1 MALERKQK
9 GLQMKSNDRFRKNG
23 GILNYIRNLRY
34 LSRFLKSDEV
44 GLLKKTEVLFLI
56 AMMSIYLVSPVD
68 MVPDFIPVFGYME
81 DALVVFS
88 MLSYAGNIISKYRE
102 FFRIEPVEVKNR
114 VRKQKDVIDVEF
126 TDVTEDEDHKEDE

>member
-1 MALERKQK
+1 
-9 GLQMKSNDRFRKNG
+9 MKSNDRFRKNG

-44 GLLKKTEVLFLI
+44 GLLKKAEVLFLI

-68 MVPDFIPVFGYME
+68 MVPDFIPVFGDME

>member
-1 MALERKQK
+1 
-9 GLQMKSNDRFRKNG
+9 MKSNDRFRKNG

-102 FFRIEPVEVKNR
+102 FFRIEPVEEKNR

>member
-1 MALERKQK
+1 
-9 GLQMKSNDRFRKNG
+9 MKSNDRFRKNG

-34 LSRFLKSDEV
+34 LSRFVKSDEV

>member
-1 MALERKQK
+1 
-9 GLQMKSNDRFRKNG
+9 MKSNDRFRKNG
-23 GILNYIRNLRY
+23 GVLNYIRNLRY

-68 MVPDFIPVFGYME
+68 MVPYFIPVFGYME

-114 VRKQKDVIDVEF
+114 IRKQKDVIDVEF

>member
-1 MALERKQK
+1 
-9 GLQMKSNDRFRKNG
+9 MKSNDRFRKNG
-23 GILNYIRNLRY
+23 GVLNYIRNLRY

-102 FFRIEPVEVKNR
+102 FFRIEPVEVKKS

-126 TDVTEDEDHKEDE
+126 TDVTEEDKKEDD

>member
-1 MALERKQK
+1 
-9 GLQMKSNDRFRKNG
+9 MKSNDRFRKNG

-88 MLSYAGNIISKYRE
+88 LLSYAGNIISKYRE

>member
-1 MALERKQK
+1 
-9 GLQMKSNDRFRKNG
+9 MKSNDRFRKNG
-23 GILNYIRNLRY
+23 GVLNYIRNLRY

-68 MVPDFIPVFGYME
+68 MVPDFIPVFGYLE

-102 FFRIEPVEVKNR
+102 FFRSEPVEVKNR
-114 VRKQKDVIDVEF
+114 IRKQKDVIDVEF

>member
-1 MALERKQK
+1 
-9 GLQMKSNDRFRKNG
+9 MKSNDRFRKNG

-34 LSRFLKSDEV
+34 LSRFLKSDVV

-126 TDVTEDEDHKEDE
+126 TDVTEDEDHKED

>member
-1 MALERKQK
+1 
-9 GLQMKSNDRFRKNG
+9 MKSNDRFRKNG

-68 MVPDFIPVFGYME
+68 MVPDFIPVFGDLE

-102 FFRIEPVEVKNR
+102 FFRIEPVEVKKS

-126 TDVTEDEDHKEDE
+126 TDVTEEEDHKED

>member
-1 MALERKQK
+1 
-9 GLQMKSNDRFRKNG
+9 MKSNDRFRKNG

-126 TDVTEDEDHKEDE
+126 TDVTEDEDHKEEE

>member
-1 MALERKQK
+1 
-9 GLQMKSNDRFRKNG
+9 MKSNDRFRKNG
-23 GILNYIRNLRY
+23 GVLNYIRNLRY

-102 FFRIEPVEVKNR
+102 FFRIEPVEVKKS

-126 TDVTEDEDHKEDE
+126 TDVTEEEDHKED

>member
-1 MALERKQK
+1 
-9 GLQMKSNDRFRKNG
+9 MKSNDRFRKNG
-23 GILNYIRNLRY
+23 GVLNYIRNLRY

-44 GLLKKTEVLFLI
+44 GLLKKAEVLFLI

>member
-1 MALERKQK
+1 
-9 GLQMKSNDRFRKNG
+9 MKSNDRFRKNG

-68 MVPDFIPVFGYME
+68 MVPDFLPVFGYLE

-126 TDVTEDEDHKEDE
+126 TDVTEEEDHKED

>member
-1 MALERKQK
+1 
-9 GLQMKSNDRFRKNG
+9 MKSNDRFRKNG

-88 MLSYAGNIISKYRE
+88 MLSYA
-102 FFRIEPVEVKNR
+102 
-114 VRKQKDVIDVEF
+114 
-126 TDVTEDEDHKEDE
+126 

>member
-1 MALERKQK
+1 
-9 GLQMKSNDRFRKNG
+9 MKSNDRFRKNG
-23 GILNYIRNLRY
+23 GVLNYIRNLRY

-68 MVPDFIPVFGYME
+68 MVPDFIPVFGYLE

>member
-1 MALERKQK
+1 
-9 GLQMKSNDRFRKNG
+9 MKSNDRFRKNG
-23 GILNYIRNLRY
+23 GVLNYIRNLRY

-126 TDVTEDEDHKEDE
+126 TDVTEE

>member
-1 MALERKQK
+1 
-9 GLQMKSNDRFRKNG
+9 MKSNDRFRKNG
-23 GILNYIRNLRY
+23 GVLNYIRNLRY

-102 FFRIEPVEVKNR
+102 FFRVEPVEVKNR

-126 TDVTEDEDHKEDE
+126 TDVTEDEDHKED

>member
-1 MALERKQK
+1 
-9 GLQMKSNDRFRKNG
+9 MKSNDRFRKNG
-23 GILNYIRNLRY
+23 GVLNYIRNLRY

-126 TDVTEDEDHKEDE
+126 TDVTEDEDHKED

>member
-1 MALERKQK
+1 
-9 GLQMKSNDRFRKNG
+9 MKSNDRFRKNG
-23 GILNYIRNLRY
+23 GVLNYIRNLRY

-114 VRKQKDVIDVEF
+114 IRKQKDVIDVEF
-126 TDVTEDEDHKEDE
+126 TDVTEDEDHKED

>member
-1 MALERKQK
+1 
-9 GLQMKSNDRFRKNG
+9 MKSNDRFRKNG

-44 GLLKKTEVLFLI
+44 GLLKKAEVLFLI

-102 FFRIEPVEVKNR
+102 FFRVEPVEVKNR

-126 TDVTEDEDHKEDE
+126 TDVTEDEDHKED

>member
-1 MALERKQK
+1 
-9 GLQMKSNDRFRKNG
+9 MKSNDRFRKNG

-126 TDVTEDEDHKEDE
+126 TDVTEDEDHKED

>member
-1 MALERKQK
+1 
-9 GLQMKSNDRFRKNG
+9 MKSNDRFRKNG

-102 FFRIEPVEVKNR
+102 FFRIEPVEVKKS

-126 TDVTEDEDHKEDE
+126 TDVTEEDKKEDD

>member
-1 MALERKQK
+1 
-9 GLQMKSNDRFRKNG
+9 MKTNDRFRKNG
-23 GILNYIRNLRY
+23 GVLNYIRNLRY
-34 LSRFLKSDEV
+34 LIRFLKSDEV
-44 GLLKKTEVLFLI
+44 GFLKKAEVLFLI

-102 FFRIEPVEVKNR
+102 FFRIKPVEVKKSI
-114 VRKQKDVIDVEF
+114 RKKKDFIDVEF
-126 TDVTEDEDHKEDE
+126 TDVTEEDKKEDD

>member
-1 MALERKQK
+1 
-9 GLQMKSNDRFRKNG
+9 MKSNDRFRKNG

-102 FFRIEPVEVKNR
+102 FFRVEPVEVKNR

>member
-1 MALERKQK
+1 
-9 GLQMKSNDRFRKNG
+9 MKSNDRFRKNG

-102 FFRIEPVEVKNR
+102 FFRIEPVEVKKS

-126 TDVTEDEDHKEDE
+126 TDVTEEEDHKED

>member
-1 MALERKQK
+1 
-9 GLQMKSNDRFRKNG
+9 MKSNDRFRKNG

-44 GLLKKTEVLFLI
+44 GLLKKTEVLFFI

>member
-1 MALERKQK
+1 
-9 GLQMKSNDRFRKNG
+9 MKSNDRFRKNG

-102 FFRIEPVEVKNR
+102 FFRIEPVELKNR

>member
-1 MALERKQK
+1 
-9 GLQMKSNDRFRKNG
+9 MKSNDRFRKNG

-44 GLLKKTEVLFLI
+44 GPLKKTEVLFLI

-102 FFRIEPVEVKNR
+102 FFRIEPVEVKKS

>member
-1 MALERKQK
+1 
-9 GLQMKSNDRFRKNG
+9 MKSNDRFRKNG
-23 GILNYIRNLRY
+23 GVLNYIRNLRY

-68 MVPDFIPVFGYME
+68 MVPDFIPVFGYLE

-102 FFRIEPVEVKNR
+102 FFRIEPVEVKKS

-126 TDVTEDEDHKEDE
+126 TDVTEEEDHKED

>member
-1 MALERKQK
+1 
-9 GLQMKSNDRFRKNG
+9 MKSNDRFRKNG

-56 AMMSIYLVSPVD
+56 AMMSINLVSPVD

>member
-1 MALERKQK
+1 
-9 GLQMKSNDRFRKNG
+9 MKSNDRFRKNG

-68 MVPDFIPVFGYME
+68 MVPDFIPVFGYLE

-126 TDVTEDEDHKEDE
+126 TDVTEDEDHKED

>member
-1 MALERKQK
+1 
-9 GLQMKSNDRFRKNG
+9 MKSNDRFRKNG

-68 MVPDFIPVFGYME
+68 MVPYFIPVFGYME

-114 VRKQKDVIDVEF
+114 IRKQKDVIDVEF

>member
-1 MALERKQK
+1 
-9 GLQMKSNDRFRKNG
+9 MKSNDRFRKNG

-34 LSRFLKSDEV
+34 LSRFLKSDAV

>member
-1 MALERKQK
+1 
-9 GLQMKSNDRFRKNG
+9 MKSNDRFRKNG
-23 GILNYIRNLRY
+23 GVLNYIRNLRY

-102 FFRIEPVEVKNR
+102 FFRIEPVEVKKS

>member
-1 MALERKQK
+1 
-9 GLQMKSNDRFRKNG
+9 MKSNDRFRKNG
-23 GILNYIRNLRY
+23 GVLNYIRNLRY
-34 LSRFLKSDEV
+34 LIRFLKSDEV

-102 FFRIEPVEVKNR
+102 IFRVEPVEVKNR
-114 VRKQKDVIDVEF
+114 IRKQKDFIDVEF
-126 TDVTEDEDHKEDE
+126 TDVTEEDKKKEDD

>member
-1 MALERKQK
+1 
-9 GLQMKSNDRFRKNG
+9 MKSNDRFRKNG

-68 MVPDFIPVFGYME
+68 MVPDFIPVFGYLE

-126 TDVTEDEDHKEDE
+126 TDVTEEEDHKED

>member
-1 MALERKQK
+1 
-9 GLQMKSNDRFRKNG
+9 MKSNDRFRKNG
-23 GILNYIRNLRY
+23 GVLNYIINLRY

>member
-1 MALERKQK
+1 
-9 GLQMKSNDRFRKNG
+9 MKSNDRFRKNG
-23 GILNYIRNLRY
+23 GVLNYIRNLRY

>member
-1 MALERKQK
+1 
-9 GLQMKSNDRFRKNG
+9 MKSNDRFRKNG
-23 GILNYIRNLRY
+23 GVLNYIRNLRY

-102 FFRIEPVEVKNR
+102 FFRIEPVEVKKS

-126 TDVTEDEDHKEDE
+126 TDVTEDEDHKED